1 MSENTQQQTRE
12 QLARDEAGHTAIR
25 PRAALALTC
34 VFLLACAA
42 VPLSQMAGEWSDAR
56 SGGKPFSPQELDL
69 FRRMPDVTAP
79 FRAKGLSLSAI
90 VEANRLLLRHLT
102 EFEDRL
108 DDESRLGLWIRPRLQ
123 ALLGGLPGVGNEQ
136 AYIGQ
141 DGWLFYRPDMDY
153 LTGPG
158 FLEPRHL
165 ARRAKSGSEWKAPPL
180 PDPRPA
186 ILDFKRQLD
195 KRGILL
201 VVMPTP
207 VKPGVHAERF
217 APGLA
222 AMPRALHNRS
232 YAEFIRTL
240 EQEGVLVFDPSDLL
254 VRRKLQTGTPQY
266 LATDTH
272 WRPEAMEAVAQEL
285 AHIVQTT
292 IAQRHGQGQG
302 QVEGQVA
309 VQGEPGAD
317 TTPVTTQP
325 LEWKAR
331 GDIALMLDLPADQ
344 TLFPPETVQLR
355 QVLDGKGRFWRSSET
370 ADVLV
375 LGDSFSNIYSM
386 EAMGW
391 GESAGFVEQFAS
403 YLGRPVDRLVR
414 NDGGAFA
421 TRDMLG
427 RELARGRDRLEG
439 KRVVVWQFAARELA
453 AGDWRL
459 ITMERQSPPETA
471 FIVPPSGEARVVS
484 GIVREVSPAPR
495 PGSVPYRDHIVAV
508 HLVDLPDNGEA
519 IVYMRSMADNAW
531 TRAARLRNGEEIT
544 VRLQRWADV
553 ATRFDGINRS
563 ELDKMEL
570 QLQEPCWGEW
580 TE

>member
-12 QLARDEAGHTAIR
+12 QVAREEAGHTAIR
-25 PRAALALTC
+25 PRAALVLTC
-34 VFLLACAA
+34 VFLLVCAG
-42 VPLSQMAGEWSDAR
+42 VPLFQMAGEWSDAR
-56 SGGKPFSPQELDL
+56 SRGQPFRPQERDL
-69 FRRMPDVTAP
+69 FRRMPDVTEP
-79 FRAKGLSLSAI
+79 FRAKGLSIPAI
-90 VEANRLLLRHLT
+90 VEANRLLLGHLT
-102 EFEDRL
+102 EFENRL
-108 DDESRLGLWIRPRLQ
+108 DDESRLGQWIRPILQ
-123 ALLGGLPGVGNEQ
+123 SLLSGHPGVGNEK
-136 AYIGQ
+136 AYIGR

-158 FLEPRHL
+158 FLDPRHL
-165 ARRAKSGSEWKAPPL
+165 ARRAGSGSEWKTPPL

-207 VKPGVHAERF
+207 VKPGIHAERF
-217 APGLA
+217 VPSLA
-222 AMPRALHNRS
+222 GIPRPLHNRS
-232 YAEFIRTL
+232 YADFIRTL
-240 EQEGVLVFDPSDLL
+240 EQDGVLVFDPSDLL
-254 VRRKLQTGTPQY
+254 VRRKLQTGMPQY

-285 AHIVQTT
+285 AHVVQAA
-292 IAQRHGQGQG
+292 IARRQGQG
-302 QVEGQVA
+302 M
-309 VQGEPGAD
+309 GEPGPGA
-317 TTPVTTQP
+317 TPIATQP

-355 QVLDGKGRFWRSSET
+355 QVLDGKSRFWRSSET

-421 TRDMLG
+421 TRDMLR

-453 AGDWRL
+453 EGDWRM
-459 ITMERQSPPETA
+459 ITMERQTPPETA
-471 FIVPPSGEARVVS
+471 FVVPPSGETIVVS

-495 PGSVPYRDHIVAV
+495 PGSVPYREHIVAI

-519 IVYMRSMADNAW
+519 IVYMRSMAENTW

-563 ELDKMEL
+563 ELDNMEL

-580 TE
+580 AE